1 MIDSLCRLKQ
11 SSHREF
17 FIEFLPVTAIV
28 RGSSCGVCHSDGEV
42 HSEVFSTLHISETN
56 T

>member
-17 FIEFLPVTAIV
+17 FTEYLPATAIV
-28 RGSSCGVCHSDGEV
+28 WRSSCGVCNCDGEV
-42 HSEVFSTLHISETN
+42 HIEVFPTLHISETN